1 MENYEI
7 LKTISGE
14 KINNT
19 DEWETFRRNEIIT
32 LFSNYVYGVRDS
44 WSPEK
49 LDYCV
54 MEQEHNYQNKNIF
67 YKAVKLYKDNFDFN
81 IKMFLPESDKP
92 VPVFVYIMH
101 EFESNEADFEKELN
115 YKCVPV
121 EDIISRGYGVVVMP
135 TEKVYPDWKHKSGYK
150 DGVFSLM
157 PENEK
162 RRRNSWATI
171 SAWAWGAQRVM
182 DYLQTDELIDKN
194 NIAVA
199 GHSRGGKTALW
210 CGAEDQRYSFVIS
223 NNSGCMGASILKG
236 KTGEHIKDINI
247 TDWFCEKFHDFN
259 DREEFLPV
267 DQHML
272 LALIAPRL
280 LYVTSSEED
289 SWADPANEF
298 KACVEASCVYE
309 MYNIKGVVMED
320 EKPNVNCSYH
330 EGNIGYHMKN
340 GEHSITPFDWK
351 NFMDFWDIH
360 KK

>member
-1 MENYEI
+1 MNNYEI
-7 LKTISGE
+7 LKTISGTAISDTE
-14 KINNT
+14 
-19 DEWETFRRNEIIT
+19 EWEKFRRDEILS

-44 WSPEK
+44 WCPEE
-49 LDYCV
+49 LDAEELTAV
-54 MEQEHNYQNKNIF
+54 HNYRDKNI
-67 YKAVKLYKDNFDFN
+67 LYKEIRLFRGDFEFKF
-81 IKMFLPESDKP
+81 KMFLPESDKP

-115 YKCVPV
+115 YRCVPA
-121 EDIISRGYGVVVMP
+121 EDITSRGYGAVVMP
-135 TEKVYPDWKHKSGYK
+135 TEKIYPDWEHKSGYR

-157 PENEK
+157 PKNEK

-182 DYLQTDELIDKN
+182 DYLQTDKSIDTK

-210 CGAEDQRYSFVIS
+210 CGAQDQRFSFVIS
-223 NNSGCMGASILKG
+223 NNSGCMGAAMLRG

-247 TDWFCEKFHDFN
+247 TDWFCEKFRDFN
-259 DREEFLPV
+259 DKEEFFFFY
-267 DQHML
+267 QHML

-280 LYVTSSEED
+280 LYVSSSEDD
-289 SWADPANEF
+289 SWADPASEF
-298 KACVEASCVYE
+298 KSCVEAGCVYGL
-309 MYNIKGVVMED
+309 YNKKGVVMDD
-320 EKPNVNCSYH
+320 ERPKVNCSYH
-330 EGNIGYHMKN
+330 EGSIGYHMKN